1 MWVAKNLVVGY
12 SRYYNYVL
20 WAYFIA
26 FLIFVKKKKKGI
38 SIAVPQNTQLYAY
51 QLLISM
57 KWSLP
62 RVMSIL
68 FFRNYANKI

>member
-26 FLIFVKKKKKGI
+26 FLIFVKKKKKG
-38 SIAVPQNTQLYAY
+38 NLYSSATEYTVVCLPTTY
-51 QLLISM
+51 QYEMVTAQGNVYFI
-57 KWSLP
+57 
-62 RVMSIL
+62 
-68 FFRNYANKI
+68 F